1 MIICG
6 RRVAATREGVHTTAV
21 PAPPVL
27 FVAQLT
33 VPADGDEPPSQ
44 FRIFRAGK
52 NETTNGDFVFDDVAA
67 EQVMSAH
74 RAHGVDIMIDLE
86 HLSTDP
92 ENGNFDPDARGWCEL
107 EVRAGELW
115 AVNVR
120 WTDDGAKR
128 LREKRQRYV
137 SPTFSYD
144 TESRRPAALLNIA
157 LTALPATHHAVAL
170 MAARAQQQYAPD
182 QARAEHRGNMA
193 DVDPKTLA
201 AVMKAVKL
209 DPKVVDKLAV
219 LVGLEAGASIEDVSS
234 GLERIKAKLAQIG
247 ALLAD
252 DAGAGDAP
260 AEPPPGGAGDGSL
273 DGAAASSSLS
283 ALGKLVGRTTHDEIV
298 AEVSRQLGELRA
310 QRDAAELAR
319 REAEVAERR
328 SLVATLVKAGAETP
342 ATAWS
347 DQAGTVPVARLESE
361 PIAEL
366 RDRVAKIATARGI
379 MAPVAPPAAGPGGSE
394 HGLTREQLAL
404 CAAQKIEP
412 AQFAQMR
419 ERMGLN

>member
-1 MIICG
+1 M
-6 RRVAATREGVHTTAV
+6 
-21 PAPPVL
+21 PVL
-27 FVAQLT
+27 ELARLAVA
-33 VPADGDEPPSQ
+33 VDGEDLPSE

-52 NETTNGDFVFDDVAA
+52 NETANGDFVFDEEAA
-67 EQVMSAH
+67 SRTMAAY
-74 RAHGVDIMIDLE
+74 RAHGVDLMIDLE

-92 ENGNFDPDARGWCEL
+92 DHGNFDPDARGWCGLEL
-107 EVRAGELW
+107 RDGELW

-120 WTDDGAKR
+120 WTEDGAKR

-137 SPTFSYD
+137 SPTFTYD
-144 TESRRPAALLNIA
+144 RDSRRVDVLHNIA
-157 LTALPATHHAVAL
+157 LTALPATHHAAAL
-170 MAARAQQQYAPD
+170 MAARQQRHD
-182 QARAEHRGNMA
+182 KARAEHRGNMA

-219 LVGLEAGASIEDVSS
+219 LVGLEAGASIEDVSA

-379 MAPVAPPAAGPGGSE
+379 MASVVPPAGGGE

-404 CAAQKIEP
+404 CAAQKIDP

-419 ERMGLN
+419 ARMGLN